1 MEVLQ
6 GLEKDLDH
14 QGMEGLLGLDLGRVA
29 LEILRGLAEGAMEEV
44 AMEEVTMEE
53 ATMEEA
59 TMGEATMEEATMAEV
74 TMAEVAME
82 EVTMAEGLLPI
93 LEKAEGT
100 EEMEGKEMAGT
111 EAVVLLLLQQRQAA
125 RHRLRQRLAT
135 RRAPGP
141 TGPP

>member
-1 MEVLQ
+1 
-6 GLEKDLDH
+6 
-14 QGMEGLLGLDLGRVA
+14 
-29 LEILRGLAEGAMEEV
+29 
-44 AMEEVTMEE
+44 
-53 ATMEEA
+53 
-59 TMGEATMEEATMAEV
+59 MEEATMAEV